1 MSNSGSLRLL
11 GQIILLFFIGL
22 IVAAII
28 YFWKEYL
35 QLNSTMKQVMVWA
48 ASMLSLMIL
57 FKLFRVGF
65 QYSTLKNIPTHK
77 YLSEILRAK
86 GKALS
91 SLFSP
96 GKTSISNDPQPLA
109 SLFGDLPSA
118 MRHRY
123 GRFWSG
129 KVRLLLVTGSVSDVE
144 LLTPGLTT
152 QHWQE
157 DAGTILAWGG
167 ELSEVVDS
175 NWMSELRACRRRP
188 IDGVIWVT
196 SALCDSS
203 APGQNNAK
211 TTLSA
216 DMMDRVAHAF
226 SARNEVLRWRM
237 PLFVWALCK
246 SEMAAVERSFQSVGC
261 LLPAGCQPDELR
273 SQLSTLIPDLIEK
286 GTMRVSQNTTQL
298 FLLQLADRLSRQI
311 DAIAAPLDALLNPY
325 RPTPLAGIMF
335 SPVSVETQRTIKNHW
350 GKDSR
355 WDFLLSSLSS
365 LPLGL
370 AAKKIGFSWR
380 RAAAVLLAAVMM
392 LWGAGLVVSF
402 IANRS
407 LVSEGT
413 SLAAEAANTHK
424 STQSRLQALLDLQQ
438 LTEKLE
444 FQQSHGAPWYTR
456 FGLNQSDALLRA
468 LWPQYANGA
477 LPLIR
482 DAAARELREKLSA
495 MASLP
500 PDSPQRAA
508 LIKPTYDQLRLYLM
522 LARPEKMDAAW
533 FTPQLLKT
541 WPQREGVKNGFW
553 QGSGVDL
560 IKYYASA
567 LPNHPKWALLADNEL
582 VNEVRTI
589 LVRQIGVRNG
599 EASLYQKMLSQVSH
613 QYADL
618 RLQDMVGD
626 TDSSRLF
633 STDAVVPG
641 MFTRQAWEGS
651 VKSAID
657 KVANARR
664 EEMDW
669 VLSDNKDT
677 LTAALSPEALKER
690 LTARY
695 FSDFAGSWLE
705 FLNSLRW
712 QDAAT
717 LSDAVDQLTLMAD
730 VRQSPLVALMNTI
743 SVQGRTGQTGER
755 LSDSLVKS
763 AQNLFNSSN
772 QPAIDQG
779 KGMHG
784 PLDQSFGPL
793 LALIDGTAGGRGD
806 TSLSLQTFLTR
817 VTQVR
822 LKLQQVINASDPQA
836 MTQTL
841 AQTVFQGKAIDLTE
855 TRDYGSLVAASLGQE
870 WSGFG
875 HTLFVRPMEQAWQ
888 QVLTPAA
895 ESLNT
900 QWQSAIVND
909 WNSAFGGRYPLKS
922 SSSEVSLPLLA
933 QYLNGDSGRI
943 SRFLQTRLNG
953 VLHKEGSHWVPDAIN
968 AQGLQFNPA
977 FIHAVDTLSHISD
990 VVFTTGP
997 AGLSFEI
1004 RPGTAEGVMQT
1015 NLIIDNQK
1023 LVYVN
1028 QMPVWKRFTWPA
1040 DTEAPG
1046 AALSWIST
1054 QAGTRQYA
1062 DIPGAWGWVRL
1073 LDTAKIAPY
1082 QGLNSSWQLSWQ
1094 TKDGHSLNYVLR
1106 TEAGEGPLALLKL
1119 RNFVLP
1125 STIFVTTG
1133 GNDMAPDA
1141 AATDD
1146 LN

>member
-1 MSNSGSLRLL
+1 MD
-11 GQIILLFFIGL
+11 QV
-22 IVAAII
+22 VAW
-28 YFWKEYL
+28 F
-35 QLNSTMKQVMVWA
+35 VC
-48 ASMLSLMIL
+48 MLSLMVL
-57 FKLFRVGF
+57 FKVFRVGS
-65 QYSTLKNIPTHK
+65 QYSTLKKLPTHQFI
-77 YLSEILRAK
+77 SEILRNK

-91 SLFSP
+91 SLFTH
-96 GKTSISNDPQPLA
+96 KETSSSNEPDLVKPV
-109 SLFGDLPSA
+109 FGELPSA
-118 MRHRY
+118 MKHQY
-123 GRFWSG
+123 GRFWSR
-129 KVRLLLVTGSVSDVE
+129 KVRILLLTGSASDVE
-144 LLTPGLTT
+144 LLTPGLTA
-152 QHWQE
+152 QYWQE
-157 DAGTILAWGG
+157 DAGTVLVWGG
-167 ELSEVVDS
+167 DLGAVPGND
-175 NWMSELRACRRRP
+175 WMSELRNFRRRP
-188 IDGVIWVT
+188 FDGVVWVT
-196 SALCDSS
+196 SALCHASVLGQRDS
-203 APGQNNAK
+203 K
-211 TTLSA
+211 TTLTA
-216 DMMDRVAHAF
+216 DMMDRVAKAF
-226 SARNEVLRWRM
+226 SSRNEILRWRL

-246 SEMAAVERSFQSVGC
+246 SETETVERSFQSVGC
-261 LLPAGCQPDELR
+261 VLPVGCKSDELR
-273 SQLSTLIPDLIEK
+273 SQLSFLLPALIEK
-286 GTMRVSQNTTQL
+286 GTLRVSQNTTQQ
-298 FLLQLADRLSRQI
+298 FLLQLADRLSRKL
-311 DAIAAPLDALLNPY
+311 DTVAVPLDALLNPY
-325 RPTPLAGIMF
+325 RPTPLAGVMF
-335 SPVSVETQRTIKNHW
+335 SPASVEAKRTLKHHW

-365 LPLGL
+365 LPAGL
-370 AAKKIGFSWR
+370 AAKKMSFSWR
-380 RAAAVLLAAVMM
+380 RATAIVLASVMM
-392 LWGAGLVVSF
+392 LWGAGLIVSF

-407 LVSEGT
+407 LVSEGA
-413 SLAAEAANTHK
+413 SLSELAANTHK

-438 LTEKLE
+438 LTEKLQ
-444 FQQSHGAPWYTR
+444 FRQQHGTPWYSR
-456 FGLNQSDALLRA
+456 FGMNQNDSLLRA
-468 LWPQYANGA
+468 LWPQYANSA

-482 DAAARELREKLSA
+482 DAAARELQTKLHALTALS
-495 MASLP
+495 
-500 PDSPQRAA
+500 PDSPQRSA
-508 LIKPTYDQLRLYLM
+508 LIKPTYNQLRLYLM
-522 LARPEKMDAAW
+522 LARPDKMDAAW
-533 FTPQLLKT
+533 FTPELLKT
-541 WPQREGVKNGFW
+541 WPQHEGVKNGFW

-560 IKYYASA
+560 IKYYATV
-567 LPNHPKWALLADNEL
+567 LPHHPKWALLADSDL
-582 VNEVRTI
+582 VNDVRTI

-633 STDAVVPG
+633 STEEVVPG
-641 MFTRQAWEGS
+641 MFTRQAWEGA

-657 KVANARR
+657 KVANERR
-664 EEMDW
+664 EEVDW
-669 VLSDNKDT
+669 VLSDTKDT
-677 LTAALSPEALKER
+677 VTAALSPEALKDR

-695 FSDFAGSWLE
+695 FSDFSGSWLD

-730 VRQSPLVALMNTI
+730 VRQSPLVALMNTL
-743 SVQGRTGQTGER
+743 SVQGRTGQTGEG

-784 PLDQSFGPL
+784 PLDPSFGPL
-793 LALIDGTAGGRGD
+793 LALLDGTAGGQGD

-875 HTLFVRPMEQAWQ
+875 STLFVRPMEQAWQ

-900 QWQSAIVND
+900 QWQSAIMND

-922 SSSEVSLPLLA
+922 SSSEISLPLLA

-968 AQGLQFNPA
+968 AQGLEFNPA
-977 FIHAVDTLSHISD
+977 FLRAVDTLSHISD

-1046 AALSWIST
+1046 ASLSWIST
-1054 QAGTRQYA
+1054 QAGTRQLA
-1062 DIPGAWGWVRL
+1062 DIPGAWGWIRL
-1073 LDTAKIAPY
+1073 LDTAEIAPY
-1082 QGLNSSWQLSWQ
+1082 QGLNSSWQLTWKA
-1094 TKDGHSLNYVLR
+1094 KDGHRLNYVLR

-1125 STIFVTTG
+1125 ETIFVTSG
-1133 GNDMAPDA
+1133 SGAIAPDA
-1141 AATDD
+1141 TTAAN